1 MNYAQLYVVDF
12 AQLGT
17 LEIEKLE
24 LIRMLKNHLINNSNA
39 IINENSPRF
48 EELMMDDFNP

>member
-24 LIRMLKNHLINNSNA
+24 WIRMLKNHLINNSNA